1 MAAARPE
8 MRDSSTWK
16 HPMFKKSEW
25 PAHEWEDRL
34 NALLTAA
41 ARAGV
46 TQATIASTLQ
56 QHVDAI
62 RVRAAVTA
70 NLGVV
75 PKTHS
80 GNSRRP

>member
-1 MAAARPE
+1 MQ
-8 MRDSSTWK
+8 K
-16 HPMFKKSEW
+16 HLPWSIPGKKSPGHW
-25 PAHEWEDRL
+25 PVGEFEDRL
-34 NALLTAA
+34 DALLTAA

-56 QHVDAI
+56 QHADAI
-62 RVRAAVTA
+62 RVRAAVNA
-70 NLGVV
+70 NLSVV